1 MKPHTLQTQSAPC
14 ELATL
19 GCSQDDLGKGTTVV
33 CQRRHGARISRVT
46 GRGVRQVTR
55 RGSGGGRRATVRTAE
70 GRPSGSSLFVVC
82 FYKRFLTWKSSDL
95 FKCHM
100 TL

>member
-19 GCSQDDLGKGTTVV
+19 GCSQDDLGKGTTVM

-46 GRGVRQVTR
+46 GRGVRQVTEGQR
-55 RGSGGGRRATVRTAE
+55 WGPACHCPHSGRASVRKF
-70 GRPSGSSLFVVC
+70 SFCCLFLQT
-82 FYKRFLTWKSSDL
+82 FP
-95 FKCHM
+95 HM
-100 TL
+100 EIQ